1 MADLKIPARRLDMDE
16 ISAAIGGGNDIWGSQ
31 LQGDIVCYSEFI
43 CAPYICAYNQKI
55 TGFSAPNC
63 KEVSSLYNGF
73 ISANALNNISFP
85 NLETVLAYGFASGF
99 AYTQLVSVEFP
110 KLKLI
115 STYAFSG
122 TFNGVS
128 TLNSLYFPALQ
139 TVFTSSF
146 IRMLQNTTQTITVH
160 FPVSMQSV
168 LENDSDVLAGFGNS
182 NAIIL
187 FDLPAV
193 E

>member
-16 ISAAIGGGNDIWGSQ
+16 ISAAISGGNDIWGSQ
-31 LQGDIVCYSEFI
+31 LQGDVVCDAEFI
-43 CAPYICAYNQKI
+43 CAPNICYYNQTI
-55 TGFSAPNC
+55 TSFSAPNC
-63 KEVSSLYNGF
+63 KKVSSLYNGF
-73 ISANALNNISFP
+73 SNASILNSISFP
-85 NLETVLAYGFASGF
+85 NLETVLLCGLGMCFGDTS
-99 AYTQLVSVEFP
+99 LVSVEFP
-110 KLKLI
+110 KLKI
-115 STYAFSG
+115 IYERGFVSAFLR
-122 TFNGVS
+122 VS

-139 TVFTSSF
+139 TVFTSAF
-146 IRMLQNTTQTITVH
+146 TNMLIYTTQTITVH